1 MSSSVENT
9 PASWLHLLYVS
20 INLNLYSNIIIK
32 KQTIQFTSNYI
43 QYKQA
48 WYWYWGDG
56 DRPSRPEMATPLY
69 KLKLHTNKSYKH
81 KTNRHQKQ
89 SKKRTETCPK
99 FTKVNQVLY
108 VVIRLDLNSF
118 LKCLVVLQCLNLIS
132 NEFHKDGPV
141 TRIDRSENIFVAL
154 WIL

>member
-1 MSSSVENT
+1 
-9 PASWLHLLYVS
+9 
-20 INLNLYSNIIIK
+20 
-32 KQTIQFTSNYI
+32 
-43 QYKQA
+43 
-48 WYWYWGDG
+48 
-56 DRPSRPEMATPLY
+56 MATPYINLSY
-69 KLKLHTNKSYKH
+69 IQINLTNTKQI
-81 KTNRHQKQ
+81 RHQKAKQ
-89 SKKRTETCPK
+89 KKNRKHATK
-99 FTKVNQVLY
+99 ITKVNQVLY